1 MCTNLNDYYAKYVYN
16 NAKVF
21 PINQP
26 YFNKENDA
34 QNLSKTNVT
43 QNGIAF
49 FRLILKFASEVELE
63 TDIIVLRNLLRSMYQ
78 INIILIILHNIM
90 RVSQEE
96 DKHNYLIDF
105 VALQLFNNKVNS
117 IVKRQLF

>member
-1 MCTNLNDYYAKYVYN
+1 MLSMFIIIDI
-16 NAKVF
+16 AKVF

-26 YFNKENDA
+26 YLDKENDA

-63 TDIIVLRNLLRSMYQ
+63 ADIIVLRNLLRSMYQ
-78 INIILIILHNIM
+78 INIIII
-90 RVSQEE
+90 R
-96 DKHNYLIDF
+96 F
-105 VALQLFNNKVNS
+105 
-117 IVKRQLF
+117 

>member
-1 MCTNLNDYYAKYVYN
+1 MLSMFIIIDI
-16 NAKVF
+16 AKVF

-26 YFNKENDA
+26 YLDKENDA

-78 INIILIILHNIM
+78 INIIII
-90 RVSQEE
+90 R
-96 DKHNYLIDF
+96 F
-105 VALQLFNNKVNS
+105 
-117 IVKRQLF
+117 

>member
-1 MCTNLNDYYAKYVYN
+1 MQKFSQS
-16 NAKVF
+16 K
-21 PINQP
+21 P

-63 TDIIVLRNLLRSMYQ
+63 TDIIVLRNLLRSMTVSNQHYYNQ
-78 INIILIILHNIM
+78 ILIILHNIM

>member
-1 MCTNLNDYYAKYVYN
+1 MLSMFIIIDI
-16 NAKVF
+16 AKVF

-26 YFNKENDA
+26 YLNKENDA

-63 TDIIVLRNLLRSMYQ
+63 ADIIVLRNLLRSMYQ
-78 INIILIILHNIM
+78 INIIII
-90 RVSQEE
+90 R
-96 DKHNYLIDF
+96 F
-105 VALQLFNNKVNS
+105 
-117 IVKRQLF
+117 

>member
-1 MCTNLNDYYAKYVYN
+1 MLSMFIIIDIAKIL
-16 NAKVF
+16 

-63 TDIIVLRNLLRSMYQ
+63 ADIIVLRNLLRSMYQ
-78 INIILIILHNIM
+78 INIIII
-90 RVSQEE
+90 R
-96 DKHNYLIDF
+96 F
-105 VALQLFNNKVNS
+105 
-117 IVKRQLF
+117 

>member
-1 MCTNLNDYYAKYVYN
+1 MLSMLIIMQKFSQS
-16 NAKVF
+16 K
-21 PINQP
+21 P

-78 INIILIILHNIM
+78 INIIII
-90 RVSQEE
+90 R
-96 DKHNYLIDF
+96 F
-105 VALQLFNNKVNS
+105 
-117 IVKRQLF
+117 

>member
-1 MCTNLNDYYAKYVYN
+1 MLSMFIIIDI
-16 NAKVF
+16 AKVF

-34 QNLSKTNVT
+34 QNLFKTNVT

-63 TDIIVLRNLLRSMYQ
+63 ADIIVLRNLLRSMYQ
-78 INIILIILHNIM
+78 INIIII
-90 RVSQEE
+90 R
-96 DKHNYLIDF
+96 F
-105 VALQLFNNKVNS
+105 
-117 IVKRQLF
+117 

>member
-1 MCTNLNDYYAKYVYN
+1 MQKFSQS
-16 NAKVF
+16 K
-21 PINQP
+21 P

-63 TDIIVLRNLLRSMYQ
+63 ADIIVLRNLLRSMHYYNQ
-78 INIILIILHNIM
+78 ILIILHNIM